1 MYSEVTGSRQNGTM
15 TFTQHVYCCSP
26 TVTINEYGL
35 FKYIRTSSSG
45 TEAPAPTASNNSLV
59 MYAREVLEEP
69 ITLLQG
75 QTLKFSYTI
84 STFDMGTESNWTTV
98 L

>member
-1 MYSEVTGSRQNGTM
+1 M

-35 FKYIRTSSSG
+35 FKYVASYSSSDG
-45 TEAPAPTASNNSLV
+45 SSAPTPTASNANLV